1 AIDCNNTTGTI
12 IVSGT
17 EGVAPYQFALGSNDF
32 QNSNHFEGLSV
43 GSYELFIK
51 DANGCIN
58 QTNANVEAK
67 LRTDRQRITQYSCDE
82 NEIGIDTMFF
92 FNEFGCDSLIITIT
106 LDARTPSIIL
116 TENTC
121 NRSQTKPDTLFLQ
134 NQFGCDSLIITAY
147 NLVASDTTFLSGT
160 TCDAAAAGERT
171 LNLTNQFGCD
181 SIVVINTTFSDKDVL
196 FIDRL
201 TCDPTLIGIDT
212 ASFIN
217 QLGCD
222 SLIITTTTLQGIS
235 DTTKLRIETCD
246 FNSIG
251 LDTLFLSNQSG
262 CDSLVITERFFAFPS
277 PPIIEFSSESPVCQ
291 GDTILLSTNSYDS
304 GLQWIKNGAE
314 IDGAISTQLV
324 VTEAGTYGL
333 SYTNEEG
340 CAVVASTVTFSF
352 LEAPEVPIF
361 TNENNLLSLENL
373 EVFENL
379 DFLRRTTVNL
389 NS

>member
-1 AIDCNNTTGTI
+1 
-12 IVSGT
+12 
-17 EGVAPYQFALGSNDF
+17 
-32 QNSNHFEGLSV
+32 
-43 GSYELFIK
+43 
-51 DANGCIN
+51 
-58 QTNANVEAK
+58 
-67 LRTDRQRITQYSCDE
+67 
-82 NEIGIDTMFF
+82 
-92 FNEFGCDSLIITIT
+92 
-106 LDARTPSIIL
+106 
-116 TENTC
+116 
-121 NRSQTKPDTLFLQ
+121 
-134 NQFGCDSLIITAY
+134 
-147 NLVASDTTFLSGT
+147 
-160 TCDAAAAGERT
+160 
-171 LNLTNQFGCD
+171 
-181 SIVVINTTFSDKDVL
+181 
-196 FIDRL
+196 L

-379 DFLRRTTVNL
+379 DLQWFYEGNPIEGATNATYCSSRSGGYSLVATNPNTNCSKAFALFVEQDENIENCVVNTNYTSKESSILVYPNPHQSYFTLELKTRKTTNLKIVNL
-389 NS
+389 LGQIVHQKSLSGQYAHTISSADWTPGVYYISVEWEGKTETIKVIKAE